1 MVFAMGSLLAR
12 FRISTKISLVVALLA
27 LTAAILGAIG
37 IAGMKTYDDQVD
49 DIQNLSQRALIG
61 EQLNGLVYKVVMDSR
76 GIYAAE
82 NKDEARSFA
91 KAVTETTALMAKQ
104 TILWKSLLPANRRDE
119 FASLEKSINDFIQ
132 IRNEAARLGV
142 DVSPAEAEKYGGNDT
157 SRANRKALGDL
168 LERRSQQN
176 FEAIKI
182 ANDEL
187 EDYGHGMIAL
197 MLVVGIG
204 GIGAALI
211 AGIVV
216 SRSGIALPIANIT
229 DTMSRLAQGDL
240 AVEVV
245 GAERGDEIGGMAR
258 AVAVFKQNAIDRE
271 RMAAAEEAE
280 RKAKEQRTAA
290 IEQLIDGFDRN
301 MSGILRTVSAAATEL
316 DATAQSMSH
325 TAEQTNSQAASTAA
339 AAEQASVNVQTVA
352 SATDELSASIR
363 EISTQVSRSTDI
375 AGQAVGEAQAT
386 NDRVRG
392 LVDAAQRIGDV
403 VKLITD
409 IASQTNLLA
418 LNATIEAARA
428 GEAGKGFAVVASE
441 VKNLA
446 NQTAKATDEIASQI
460 ASMQQATTEA
470 ATAITGIGSTIGS
483 INEIATSIASAI
495 EEQGAATGEIARN
508 VQEAARGTEVV
519 TVNITEVSRGA
530 TQTGSA
536 ATQVLGAAGELSRQ
550 SEMMKSEV
558 ERFLDGIR
566 AA

>member
-1 MVFAMGSLLAR
+1 MGILLT
-12 FRISTKISLVVALLA
+12 RISISRKISAIVILMALIASVIGTIGFLA
-27 LTAAILGAIG
+27 IQTLGG
-37 IAGMKTYDDQVD
+37 RVD
-49 DIQNLSQRALIG
+49 DIQVRSQRALLA
-61 EQLNGLVYKVVMDSR
+61 EQVSSLIYKTVMDSR
-76 GIYAAE
+76 GLYAAKS
-82 NKDEARSFA
+82 KDDAQLFSKGIRESTASIGKRMA
-91 KAVTETTALMAKQ
+91 EWERLLTPDRKADFQKMTA
-104 TILWKSLLPANRRDE
+104 TANE
-119 FASLEKSINDFIQ
+119 FVA
-132 IRNEAARLGV
+132 IRNEVARLGV
-142 DVSPAEAEKYGGNDT
+142 EVSPEAAQKHGDT
-157 SRANRKALGDL
+157 PESRAGRTALGKS
-168 LERRSQQN
+168 LEAAAQRNIDSIQQ
-176 FEAIKI
+176 

-187 EDYGHGMIAL
+187 DAFSTHMITL

-204 GIGAALI
+204 GIGMAVVVSVA
-211 AGIVV
+211 V
-216 SRSGIALPIANIT
+216 SRSGIVKPITGIT
-229 DTMSRLAQGDL
+229 GTMSRLADGDL
-240 AVEVV
+240 SVEVA
-245 GAERGDEIGGMAR
+245 GKDRGDEIGGMAR
-258 AVAVFKQNAIDRE
+258 AVEVFRQNALDRA

-280 RKAKEQRTAA
+280 RLDKERRTAA
-290 IEQLIDGFDRN
+290 VERLVAGFDSS

-352 SATDELSASIR
+352 SATDELTASIS
-363 EISTQVSRSTDI
+363 EISAQVSRSTTI
-375 AGQAVGEAQAT
+375 AAQAVGEAQAT
-386 NDRVRG
+386 NRQVQG
-392 LVDAAQRIGDV
+392 LVEAAQRIGDV

-446 NQTAKATDEIASQI
+446 TQTAKATEEIAGQI
-460 ASMQQATTEA
+460 QAMQQATGEA
-470 ATAITGIGSTIGS
+470 ANAITGIGGTITA

-519 TVNITEVSRGA
+519 TANIAEVSQGA

-550 SEMMKSEV
+550 SEQMKIEV
-558 ERFLDGIR
+558 ERFLAGIR